1 MFRIERHRLLK
12 ASESLV
18 ATVFIA
24 ENVSAAVMCIGQIG
38 PELESSVEA
47 GEGLAA
53 PHLIAIDDAE
63 IVVRFGI
70 VGFQPEG
77 LPAGGNGLVQPAQFL
92 QGAPQVGV
100 RFREFGPELD
110 GPAVARNC
118 VSAPALLGEDVAQEI
133 MRRQEAWVE
142 FCHAPQSRF
151 RLGQPSQLRQ
161 HDPVVIPGARIV
173 RPLLQ
178 RRLQCAGRGGKVS
191 LRVVHVGEHDLG
203 FRKVRLALQGG
214 PEQRLRA
221 RQISTRIEQLGEIV
235 VGVDIRGIDH

>member
-38 PELESSVEA
+38 PELESSIEA

-92 QGAPQVGV
+92 QGAPQVDV
-100 RFREFGPELD
+100 RSRE
-110 GPAVARNC
+110 
-118 VSAPALLGEDVAQEI
+118 S
-133 MRRQEAWVE
+133 
-142 FCHAPQSRF
+142 
-151 RLGQPSQLRQ
+151 
-161 HDPVVIPGARIV
+161 
-173 RPLLQ
+173 
-178 RRLQCAGRGGKVS
+178 
-191 LRVVHVGEHDLG
+191 
-203 FRKVRLALQGG
+203 
-214 PEQRLRA
+214 
-221 RQISTRIEQLGEIV
+221 
-235 VGVDIRGIDH
+235 